1 MDAVLKWFKK
11 LSLKKKLIAIAVL
24 ALAIMMIFSKISGG
38 SRKDNSDKTTTS
50 TKEVQTTEAQ
60 AEITT
65 ESTTNRTTETTTE
78 STTQSTSAQSETT
91 EKTETKKHGID
102 PEFKAFWDG
111 YEKFMDSYIKF
122 MKNPDV
128 TSSEYLRF
136 MADYQDYLDKTSE
149 YENDD
154 DLTDEEYKYMTEVE
168 LRVSAKLIAAGVS

>member
-91 EKTETKKHGID
+91 ETKKHGID